1 MMWLSLAK
9 LALRTG
15 SEVYKNRKETK
26 VLQSIAERKQM
37 QRVIDGEIEMVN
49 TVKTHQAND
58 LKDEIVLIIIS
69 IPLLVCAWGIFS
81 NDADIII
88 KLDAFFDQVMV
99 MAEDTA
105 VRENR
110 LALLNQTRALFL
122 EIADISLL
130 QA

>member
-1 MMWLSLAK
+1 MWFSLAR
-9 LALRTG
+9 LALKTG

-69 IPLLVCAWGIFS
+69 IPLLVVLGV
-81 NDADIII
+81 
-88 KLDAFFDQVMV
+88 FFQKM
-99 MAEDTA
+99 
-105 VRENR
+105 
-110 LALLNQTRALFL
+110 LKLFL
-122 EIADISLL
+122 NLMLSLTK
-130 QA
+130 

>member
-1 MMWLSLAK
+1 MWFSLAK
-9 LALRTG
+9 LAIRTG

-69 IPLLVCAWGIFS
+69 IPLLICAWGIFS
-81 NDADIII
+81 DDPEIIT
-88 KLDAFFDQVMV
+88 KLDSFFDQVINFHYGYKV
-99 MAEDTA
+99 
-105 VRENR
+105 
-110 LALLNQTRALFL
+110 
-122 EIADISLL
+122 
-130 QA
+130 